1 MTKVIEQMMR
11 AYAPETLEDRK
22 NAMKEVMQEIA
33 LCGLS
38 RAAFFEKAVFYG
50 GTALRIFHGL
60 DRFSEDLDFSLR
72 DSDPD
77 FSLQEFLPVL
87 EREVQ
92 SFGLNM
98 SVQSR
103 QKLGN
108 TDIKTAFMKG
118 DAREHLLRFFP
129 DADLITGTPAGERV
143 QIKLE
148 IDVNPP
154 LFAGFEHTYR
164 LVPLPYAIALYD
176 KPSLFAGKIHAVL
189 CRAWKNRVKGRDL
202 YDYVYFL
209 SRNIPYNLAHLR
221 ERLIRSDVVM
231 SDQNI
236 TDDDVKE
243 LLRKKFL
250 SLDYKQARDDVLP
263 FIRNPAML
271 DIWSADFFTHITQN
285 LKPSEH
291 R

>member
-1 MTKVIEQMMR
+1 MTKVIEQMMQ
-11 AYAPETLEDRK
+11 AYAPETPEDRK

-38 RAAFFEKAVFYG
+38 RASFFEKAIFYG

-72 DSDPD
+72 EPDPD
-77 FSLQEFLPVL
+77 FSLQEFLPIL

-98 SVQSR
+98 SVQSK

-108 TDIKTAFMKG
+108 PDIKTAFMKG
-118 DAREHLLRFFP
+118 DAREHLLQFFP
-129 DADLITGTPAGERV
+129 DADLITGTPAGEWV

-164 LVPLPYAIALYD
+164 LMPLPYAIALYD

-221 ERLIRSDVVM
+221 ERLIRSGVVM
-231 SDQNI
+231 NDQNI

-243 LLRKKFL
+243 WLTKKFL
-250 SLDYKQARDDVLP
+250 SLDYGQARKDVLP
-263 FIRNPAML
+263 FIRNSAVL
-271 DIWSADFFTHITQN
+271 DMWSAEFFTHITQN
-285 LKPSEH
+285 LRPS
-291 R
+291 